1 MKPKYGVVFNLDIRK
16 NNDCTLCSAREHT
29 ELRINDNNDPKSNL
43 SDSYQI
49 VIISLVVSLA
59 WPNYSVFLV
68 VASIAIPIFSLEFF
82 HYDIKQFF
90 LANSF

>member
-1 MKPKYGVVFNLDIRK
+1 MKPKYGVVFNLNIRK
-16 NNDCTLCSAREHT
+16 NNDCTLCSAGEHT

-59 WPNYSVFLV
+59 
-68 VASIAIPIFSLEFF
+68 
-82 HYDIKQFF
+82 
-90 LANSF
+90 